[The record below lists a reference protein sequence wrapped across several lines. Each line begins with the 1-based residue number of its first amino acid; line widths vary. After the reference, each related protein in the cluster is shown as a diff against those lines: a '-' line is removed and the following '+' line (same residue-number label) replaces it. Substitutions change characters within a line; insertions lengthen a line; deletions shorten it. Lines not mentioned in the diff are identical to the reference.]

1 MDLNEGEH
9 EGDLMARKD
18 RNYRVEYERDQSS
31 KERIEYRERLRG
43 ERVKRKLT
51 GKDGMANGNGDKHIA
66 HKKYKGKGGV
76 TVKSAKANLKDQPKR
91 S

>member
-1 MDLNEGEH
+1 
-9 EGDLMARKD
+9 MAKKA

-31 KERIEYRERLRG
+31 KERIEYRKKLRK

-51 GKDGMANGNGDKHIA
+51 GIDGRANGNGDKHIA
-66 HKKYKGKGGV
+66 HNKYKGKGGV